1 MVLDTEIFLFDS
13 IEDFDFSTREIKPN
27 EKDIGRKVKLKQNR
41 TPLPPI
47 RREPPSQRDSLP
59 KPSYQSNVPSKTA
72 AAVISS
78 SNGLLS
84 NGLGSNHVSSSRP
97 QLNKPS
103 VPDIARRP
111 IKYVPTLITD
121 FFFTI
126 CHSSVS
132 MFFNQRAKYPS
143 TMYTQ
148 GQPNLWLQFF
158 KLYTFGKY
166 NMINKKQKK
175 KMRGGRKH
183 LREIHLCMIFTQDH
197 KIFMTE
203 TFF

>member
-121 FFFTI
+121 FF
-126 CHSSVS
+126 
-132 MFFNQRAKYPS
+132 
-143 TMYTQ
+143 
-148 GQPNLWLQFF
+148 LQFVTPPSQCF
-158 KLYTFGKY
+158 STKEPNIRRQCTHKVSQICGSSFS
-166 NMINKKQKK
+166 NCT
-175 KMRGGRKH
+175 H
-183 LREIHLCMIFTQDH
+183 LENT
-197 KIFMTE
+197 T
-203 TFF
+203 